1 MPIKRSCILILTLII
16 SYTIGAQTVTVDEIN
31 PPDFLY
37 SSFRMVE
44 KSESSSST
52 QSTAKEM
59 VWFYAFGHVY
69 GASADNLDPLWLIP
83 DRYTEPY
90 AQMTDWVI
98 QTQNRDGL
106 PLLAAVQPGG
116 KGISVYNGLY
126 GYELFSHNLSDDRV
140 VSNLASFFEG
150 EPILYSAT
158 EKGSLFVVN
167 PQQNRFIIDENKIE
181 GKEPVRI
188 RVSGSYLAVSTSSGT
203 LEIFNR
209 TNLVHV
215 QTISNF
221 PAVETYELLDR
232 FVIYQKTGR
241 SGDELAVIAASDDDS
256 DQNIAISPN
265 SVRLPGAAAY
275 PVIPFGVN
283 KFAVTTV
290 DKDGLLNIYSYQL
303 SLFTSQI
310 QLEKKVIVGGY
321 QSGDS
326 LAVYGKIGRT
336 SRGELI
342 VVRGDRVYQVD
353 LGYSQ
358 AQLTLSGITIEEL
371 DLREARADRVISRD
385 PAEVIKASET
395 IVSRTGTIAFI
406 PHVQLDSRFT
416 RMYVPIVHQQDGQ
429 ELVLLTLQ
437 SDRFSRNSSDQSI
450 IFDHGLILRDKPVVA
465 SSGGVVSLTFLDNDN
480 HIISVVP
487 DVESLSLIG
496 SEVVFDQFPEGTG
509 SVELAEHFTAATVDT
524 GIQIVSNG
532 GGASLMVPN
541 LLPATVQWHQDI
553 AVSGSIAA
561 AVSTDN
567 RLTVLKAAAQAS
579 GRLELSSRTTQSIPY
594 SLLDLRKEDSI
605 LSLDV
610 FSRDGDTVIVVT
622 GKTGIVGFR
631 LMESYGVLSLQ
642 RIWTLQVDEPL
653 TVKPGVYQGRS
664 QSDSFLL
671 VVSADR
677 TSVYSVSPFGSARRS
692 APISGLAVDGTEI
705 LQTLTT
711 RNKITA
717 SPSGN
722 HLFHFLPT
730 ESGLDIF
737 WSNDGSVAGTIDVGS
752 ATTSVPTYL
761 DDFDLVIFSDDA
773 GRLSFVRTTAGTR
786 RLLARYNFGQKLGD
800 PWFYPYQS
808 DHVKSGLIGI
818 QSIDGTL
825 LFFNSDT
832 L

>member
-1 MPIKRSCILILTLII
+1 MPMKRLCILLLTLII
-16 SYTIGAQTVTVDEIN
+16 SYSVGAQTVTIDEIN

-44 KSESSSST
+44 NNASSSST
-52 QSTAKEM
+52 RSTAKEM

-90 AQMTDWVI
+90 SQMTDWVL
-98 QTQNRDGL
+98 QTQNREGL

-116 KGISVYNGLY
+116 RGISVYNGLY
-126 GYELFSHNLSDDRV
+126 GYELFAQSLKDDRV

-150 EPILYSAT
+150 EPTFYSAT

-167 PQQNRFIIDENKIE
+167 PQQNRFILEEDKIE

-188 RVSGSYLAVSTSSGT
+188 RVSGSYLAVSTRSGT

-215 QTISNF
+215 QTISDF

-232 FVIYQKTGR
+232 FVIYQKAGR
-241 SGDELAVIAASDDDS
+241 SGDELAVISASEDIS
-256 DQNIAISPN
+256 DRNITISAD

-290 DKDGLLNIYSYQL
+290 DKDGLLHIYSYQL
-303 SLFTSQI
+303 SLFTSEI
-310 QLEKKVIVGGY
+310 QLEKKVIAGRY
-321 QSGDS
+321 QSGDP

-336 SRGELI
+336 SRGEL
-342 VVRGDRVYQVD
+342 VVVQGDRLYQVD

-371 DLREARADRVISRD
+371 DLRETGSDRVSSRD
-385 PAEVIKASET
+385 PEAVIKSSGTAAPQ
-395 IVSRTGTIAFI
+395 TGTNAFI

-416 RMYVPIVHQQDGQ
+416 RMYVPITHQQEGQ

-465 SSGGVVSLTFLDNDN
+465 SSGGVVSLTFLDSEN
-480 HIISVVP
+480 HIVSVVP

-496 SEVVFDQFPEGTG
+496 SEVVFDQFPENTG
-509 SVELAEHFTAATVDT
+509 RVELAEFFAAATVDN
-524 GIQIVSNG
+524 GMQIVSNSG
-532 GGASLMVPN
+532 GSSLMVPN

-567 RLTVLKAAAQAS
+567 RLTVLKVSVQDS
-579 GRLELSSRTTQSIPY
+579 GRLELSSRTTQTIPY
-594 SLLDLRKEDSI
+594 SILDLRKEDSI

-642 RIWTLQVDEPL
+642 RIWSLIVDEPMA
-653 TVKPGVYQGRS
+653 VKPGVYQGRGK
-664 QSDSFLL
+664 SDSFLL

-677 TSVYSVSPFGSARRS
+677 ASVYSISPFGSARRS
-692 APISGLAVDGTEI
+692 APVSGLSVDGTEI
-705 LQTLTT
+705 LQTLTP

-717 SPSGN
+717 APSGN

-737 WSNDGSVAGTIDVGS
+737 WSNDGSAAGTIDVGS

-786 RLLARYNFGQKLGD
+786 RLLARYSFGQKLGD
-800 PWFYPYQS
+800 PWFYPYKS